1 MKKIKIEKVVFSI
14 GGSGDSLEK
23 GAKLLKIITGRTP
36 ARMQSRKRIPAFGVR
51 PKLEVGAVVTVRK
64 NVEEVLKR
72 MLVTKENVLRRAS
85 ISENC
90 FSFGVKEY
98 IEIPG
103 MEYQRDIGIRGLD
116 VTVTFARAGK
126 RVRLKKI
133 KQGKIPRRNII
144 TKEEIIKFMEEKFRT
159 KFV

>member
-1 MKKIKIEKVVFSI
+1 MKKIKIEKIVFSI

-23 GAKLLKIITGRTP
+23 GAKLLKIITGREP

-72 MLVTKENVLRRAS
+72 MLVTKENVLKRSS

-116 VTVTFARAGK
+116 ITVTFTRAGK

-133 KQGKIPRRNII
+133 KQGRIPRRNII